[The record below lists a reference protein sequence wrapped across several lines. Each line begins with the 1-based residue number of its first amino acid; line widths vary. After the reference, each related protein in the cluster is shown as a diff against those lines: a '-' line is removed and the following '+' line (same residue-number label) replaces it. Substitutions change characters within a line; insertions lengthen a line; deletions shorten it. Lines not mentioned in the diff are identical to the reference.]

1 MTATVSIASDT
12 TLTIAIGSCIY
23 ADVTTSSPFERR
35 RVKLHKA
42 GDNSLVFKLP
52 NREVK
57 TLKTTDNNALTD
69 TTFTVRRQFVKTLN
83 GSGVA
88 GFDAMQTKHLTLMLM
103 LIIHCQSGSMGSS
116 QQIMPPSIS
125 LISMVPQ
132 HLQVHQLQLDS

>member
-1 MTATVSIASDT
+1 MVDVIKFNDDTGEALTATVSAIASDT
-12 TLTIAIGSCIY
+12 ALTIATTSHEDVTDS

-42 GDNSLVFKLP
+42 PDNSLVFKLP

-88 GFDAMQTKHLTLMLM
+88 TFDAGANETFDAYADADYTLSIMA
-103 LIIHCQSGSMGSS
+103 MGSGGTGRW
-116 QQIMPPSIS
+116 
-125 LISMVPQ
+125 
-132 HLQVHQLQLDS
+132 

>member
-1 MTATVSIASDT
+1 MDS
-12 TLTIAIGSCIY
+12 GG

-35 RVKLHKA
+35 RVKLHKV

-83 GSGVA
+83 GSGV
-88 GFDAMQTKHLTLMLM
+88 GFDAGANETFDAYADADYTLSIMA
-103 LIIHCQSGSMGSS
+103 MGSGGTGW
-116 QQIMPPSIS
+116 
-125 LISMVPQ
+125 
-132 HLQVHQLQLDS
+132 